1 MDTPDAAAEY
11 LRISE
16 HYRQMK
22 DEELL
27 ALAPQ
32 TDSLTPF
39 AQQALATEIRQR
51 GLKVETVEEKP
62 AAPARFQ
69 AAFNAPSPKFRD
81 RADRDSSSVDVG
93 NGVELE
99 EEDPYEEDR
108 KLFTLCTVWSL
119 RDALKVQRILDVA
132 GIPFSMGKE
141 MATGVDKVTSKFAD
155 GVGVQIM
162 QIGLPW
168 AYQAM
173 KGSYF
178 PEDNPEEPF
187 DETKQLVVRCPR
199 CWSTEVVF
207 DGRGGAAAGDDASRK
222 FRWTCDACNYR
233 WEDDGVGR
241 EK

>member
-16 HYRQMK
+16 HYRMMA

-32 TDSLTPF
+32 RDSLTPF
-39 AQQALATEIRQR
+39 AQQALASEIRQR
-51 GLKVETVEEKP
+51 GLKVETVEEKSATP
-62 AAPARFQ
+62 TRFQ
-69 AAFNAPSPKFRD
+69 AATFTAPSPKFRE
-81 RADRDSSSVDVG
+81 RADRDSSSADVG
-93 NGVELE
+93 DGDELE

-132 GIPFSMGKE
+132 GIPFYIGKE
-141 MATGVDKVTSKFAD
+141 MATGVDKVTSNFTD

-162 QIGLPW
+162 QIGWPW

-173 KGSYF
+173 KDTYF
-178 PEDNPEEPF
+178 PEDNPPV

-199 CWSTEVVF
+199 CRSTEVVF
-207 DGRGGAAAGDDASRK
+207 SGLGGPATGDDAPRK
-222 FRWTCDACNYR
+222 FRWACDQCNNQ
-233 WEDDGVGR
+233 WVDDGVGR
-241 EK
+241 EE